1 MNEDLLT
8 LQQEEGTDNQQLRIN
23 AVSDEGSQAQPE
35 VGLNYSSPTNC
46 NCGTNWQNKLQD
58 RSHSQQGANTTTSTA
73 HHSINDNDG
82 NHREPKLDYRMRI
95 ISS

>member
-46 NCGTNWQNKLQD
+46 NCGTN
-58 RSHSQQGANTTTSTA
+58 
-73 HHSINDNDG
+73 
-82 NHREPKLDYRMRI
+82 
-95 ISS
+95 